1 MSNGHQMPP
10 RFFHRFFR
18 WYCHPRLVDHIEG
31 DLLEVYGERIKKIGK
46 RKADSRFIIDVLL
59 LLRPKIVRPTEG
71 YKNLNNYGMIKNYFR
86 IGWRNLIKRKGFAM
100 INIAGLA
107 LGFSCSILI
116 YLFVNQHL
124 QYDTFHND
132 SERIYR
138 VVTEEHRDI
147 IEYDASVPP
156 GFAHAFK
163 ADYPFVEKV
172 AKIAIWYNELIILNE
187 TDKRKE
193 HLVFAEDEFFDI
205 LNFPL
210 INGNRIPLTDPHSA
224 FITERAA
231 KKMYGNEDALGKTFQ
246 LENEQVITVIGIL
259 KDLPKSVIVG
269 DIFISFETLKNFD
282 SFLATE
288 GWGGINGS
296 LQCFTKLYPN
306 QNVSE
311 IEEAIQGYVK
321 KFRPTSKNV
330 HHYKLQPLSDIH
342 FNPQYSGGINPKTLW
357 IFSSIGLFLL
367 IIASINFIN
376 ISTAQSISRS
386 KEVGVRK
393 VLGSQKNSLFWQF
406 MTETFL
412 ITVVSFLVSVFIIVT
427 VIPPFNT
434 LFGLEL
440 SLNDLLTS
448 NFWLFSFVMLLD
460 IALLSGS
467 YPGIVLARIA
477 PLLALKGKVTQQH
490 AGGLVTRKVLVVAQ
504 FIISI
509 ILIIGTVGI
518 NKQINYAIHSDLG
531 YDKSQMVMLPIP
543 GTPEA
548 SKLQSLKNQL
558 AQLAGVEKI
567 SACFGS
573 PGASYNDWGT
583 SVRYNNESE
592 SEEFSI
598 QAKMADKDYL
608 STFNLE
614 LVAGR
619 NFYEKDSTDEI
630 LVNETF
636 AKKMNLVSP
645 EEVLGKVIDI
655 SSGTYKGTIVGVVK
669 DFHDRDFH
677 ESINAIFIAPSNK
690 DYNEIAIKINM
701 VDATTLLSQIEQQW
715 SSAFPNY
722 IFEYEFLDDR
732 VAKLY
737 ESEQRFLSLTQLF
750 SGIAIFIGSL
760 GIYGLILFFVVQ
772 KTKEIGI
779 RKVLGGSVFHIL
791 TLVTQDFLKLLIIA
805 GVIASPLAWFF
816 INRWLENFI
825 YKTEISWWIFAVAI
839 VGVAMVTL
847 LTISYQAIKAAL
859 ANPVDS
865 LRNE

>member
-46 RKADSRFIIDVLL
+46 RKADTRFIIDVLL

-100 INIAGLA
+100 INMAGLA

-116 YLFVNQHL
+116 FLFVNHHL

-132 SERIYR
+132 PERIYR
-138 VVTEEHRDI
+138 VVTEEHMDN
-147 IEYDASVPP
+147 IEYSASVPP

-163 ADYPFVEKV
+163 ADYHYAEHV
-172 AKIAIWYNELIILNE
+172 AKVVTRRNELIILNE
-187 TDKRKE
+187 NDKRKE
-193 HLVFAEDEFFDI
+193 DIVYVENEFFEI
-205 LNFPL
+205 LNFPFV
-210 INGNRIPLTDPHSA
+210 NGNRISLTDPYTA
-224 FITERAA
+224 FITEEVAT
-231 KKMYGNEDALGKTFQ
+231 KMFGDEDALGKTFE
-246 LENEQVITVIGIL
+246 LENKKAVTVIGIL
-259 KDLPKSVIVG
+259 KDLPKSVIDSDV
-269 DIFISFETLKNFD
+269 FVSFETLKDFNVFA
-282 SFLATE
+282 ATE
-288 GWGGINGS
+288 NWGGINS
-296 LQCFTKLYPN
+296 NLQCFVKLYPD

-311 IEEAIQGYVK
+311 IEESIAAYVK

-342 FNPQYSGGINPKTLW
+342 FNPLYDGGINPKTLW

-412 ITVVSFLVSVFIIVT
+412 ITLISFLVSVFIIVT

-434 LFGLEL
+434 LFGLDL
-440 SLNDLLTS
+440 SLNDLLTT
-448 NFWLFSFVMLLD
+448 NFWLFSFAMLLG

-467 YPGIVLARIA
+467 YPGVVLARIA
-477 PLLALKGKVTQQH
+477 PLLALKGKVTQQD
-490 AGGLVTRKVLVVAQ
+490 AGGLVTRKVLVVTQ

-509 ILIIGTVGI
+509 ILIIGTIGI

-531 YDKSQMVMLPIP
+531 YDKSQMIMLPISGP
-543 GTPEA
+543 REI

-558 AQLAGVEKI
+558 TQLAGVEKV
-567 SACFGS
+567 SLCFAS
-573 PGASYNDWGT
+573 PGAGDSDWGT
-583 SVRYNNESE
+583 NIRYNNNSE
-592 SEEFSI
+592 SEDFPI
-598 QAKMADKDYL
+598 QAKLADKDYL
-608 STFNLE
+608 NTFNLH

-619 NFYEKDSTDEI
+619 NFYEKDTVDEI

-636 AKKMNLVSP
+636 AKKLNLKSTD
-645 EEVLGKVIDI
+645 EVLGKAIDI
-655 SSGTYKGTIVGVVK
+655 SGGTVKGTIVGVVK
-669 DFHDRDFH
+669 DFYDRDFH
-677 ESINAIFIAPSNK
+677 ESINAIFIAPRT
-690 DYNEIAIKINM
+690 DFYNEIALKINM
-701 VDATTLLSQIEQQW
+701 IDASTLLSQIEKEW
-715 SSAFPNY
+715 SNTFPAY
-722 IFEYEFLDDR
+722 IFEYDFLDDR

-750 SGIAIFIGSL
+750 SAIAIFIGSL

-779 RKVLGGSVFHIL
+779 RKVLGGSVLHIL

-839 VGVAMVTL
+839 VGVALVTL
-847 LTISYQAIKAAL
+847 LTISYQALKAAL

>member
-10 RFFHRFFR
+10 RFFHRFFL

-46 RKADSRFIIDVLL
+46 RKADTRFIIDVLL

-100 INIAGLA
+100 INMAGLA

-116 YLFVNQHL
+116 YLFVNHHL
-124 QYDTFHND
+124 QYDMFHND

-147 IEYDASVPP
+147 IEYEASVPP

-163 ADYPFVEKV
+163 ADYPYAEKV
-172 AKIAIWYNELIILNE
+172 AKIAMWDNQLIILNE

-193 HLVFAEDEFFDI
+193 DVVFAEDEFFDI

-210 INGNRIPLTDPHSA
+210 ISGNRIALVDPYTA
-224 FITERAA
+224 FVTERGA
-231 KKMYGNEDALGKTFQ
+231 KELFGDENALGKTFQ
-246 LENEQVITVIGIL
+246 LENQQTVTVIGIL
-259 KDLPKSVIVG
+259 NDFQKSVINA
-269 DIFISFETLKNFD
+269 DIFISFETIKDFD
-282 SFLATE
+282 DFLTSE
-288 GWGGINGS
+288 LWGGINGS
-296 LQCFTKLYPN
+296 LRCFTKLYPN
-306 QNVSE
+306 QNVGD

-342 FNPQYSGGINPKTLW
+342 FNPLYDGGINPKTLW

-412 ITVVSFLVSVFIIVT
+412 ITLISFLVSVFIIVN
-427 VIPPFNT
+427 VIPSFNT

-440 SLNDLLTS
+440 SLNDLLTT
-448 NFWLFSFVMLLD
+448 NFLVFSFSLLLG

-477 PLLALKGKVTQQH
+477 PLLALKGKVTQQD
-490 AGGLVTRKVLVVAQ
+490 AGGLFIRKILVVAQ

-509 ILIIGTVGI
+509 TLIIGTIGI
-518 NKQINYAIHSDLG
+518 NKQINYAVHSDLG
-531 YDKSQMVMLPIP
+531 YDKSEMLMLPLP
-543 GTPEA
+543 APLEA
-548 SKLQSLKNQL
+548 SKLQSLKTQL
-558 AQLAGVEKI
+558 AQLSGVERI
-567 SACFGS
+567 SACFAS
-573 PGASYNDWGT
+573 PGASKNGWGT
-583 SVRYNNESE
+583 SVRYNNKPESE
-592 SEEFSI
+592 DFSI

-608 STFNLE
+608 STFSLE
-614 LVAGR
+614 LIAGR

-645 EEVLGKVIDI
+645 EEVIGKVIDI

-677 ESINAIFIAPSNK
+677 ESINAIFIAPSNRA
-690 DYNEIAIKINM
+690 YNEIAIKVNM
-701 VDATTLLSQIEQQW
+701 GDATTLLPQIEQLW
-715 SSAFPNY
+715 STAFPNY
-722 IFEYEFLDDR
+722 IFEYNFLDDR

-737 ESEQRFLSLTQLF
+737 ESEERFLSLTRLF
-750 SGIAIFIGSL
+750 SILAIFIGSL

-805 GVIASPLAWFF
+805 GLIASPLAWYG
-816 INRWLENFI
+816 INQWLQNYEF
-825 YKTEISWWIFAVAI
+825 KTDISWWIFAVAI
-839 VGVAMVTL
+839 GGVAMITS

>member
-1 MSNGHQMPP
+1 MSTQKNQMPP
-10 RFFHRFFR
+10 RFFLRFFR

-31 DLLEVYGERIKKIGK
+31 DLLEVYGERLKKSGK
-46 RKADSRFIIDVLL
+46 RNANLRFAIDVLL
-59 LLRPKIVRPTEG
+59 LLRPEIVRPTEG
-71 YKNLNNYGMIKNYFR
+71 YKNLNNYSMIKNYFR

-116 YLFVNQHL
+116 YLFVNHHL
-124 QYDTFHND
+124 QYDTFHSD

-138 VVTEEHRDI
+138 IVTEEHRDI
-147 IEYDASVPP
+147 IQYDASVPP

-163 ADYPFVEKV
+163 ADYHYAEKV
-172 AKIAIWYNELIILNE
+172 AKIATWTNQLVILNE

-193 HLVFAEDEFFDI
+193 DLVFAEDEFFDI

-210 INGNRIPLTDPHSA
+210 VNNSRIALTDPHTA

-231 KKMYGNEDALGKTFQ
+231 KKMFGDEEALGKTFQ
-246 LENEQVITVIGIL
+246 LENEQAITVIGIL

-269 DIFISFETLKNFD
+269 DIFISFETLKDFD

-288 GWGGINGS
+288 GWGGINGT
-296 LQCFTKLYPN
+296 LQCFAKLYPN
-306 QNVSE
+306 QDVSE

-321 KFRPTSKNV
+321 KFRPTSKNI
-330 HHYKLQPLSDIH
+330 HHYKLQPLADIH
-342 FNPQYSGGINPKTLW
+342 FNPRYSGGINPKTLW

-367 IIASINFIN
+367 IIATINFIN

-406 MTETFL
+406 ITETFL
-412 ITVVSFLVSVFIIVT
+412 ITLVSFLVSLFIIVNIT
-427 VIPPFNT
+427 PLFNT
-434 LFGLEL
+434 LFSLEL
-440 SLNDLLTS
+440 SLDDLLTS
-448 NFWLFSFVMLLD
+448 NFLLFSLLMLLG

-477 PLLALKGKVTQQH
+477 PLLALKGKVTQQD
-490 AGGLVTRKVLVVAQ
+490 AGGFVTRKVLVVAQ
-504 FIISI
+504 FVISI
-509 ILIIGTVGI
+509 VLIIGTISI

-531 YDKSQMVMLPIP
+531 YDKSEMVMVPLP
-543 GTPEA
+543 TRLED

-558 AQLAGVEKI
+558 AQLAGVEKV
-567 SACFGS
+567 SACFAS
-573 PGASYNDWGT
+573 PGAAENMWGT
-583 SVRYNNESE
+583 SVQYNNKPET
-592 SEEFSI
+592 EEFTI

-619 NFYEKDSTDEI
+619 NFFEKDSTDEI

-636 AKKMNLVSP
+636 AKQMNLKSP
-645 EEVLGKVIDI
+645 EEVLGKAINI
-655 SSGTYKGTIVGVVK
+655 SGGTIKGTIVGVIK

-677 ESINAIFIAPSNK
+677 ESINAVFIAPDNEA
-690 DYNEIAIKINM
+690 YNEIAIKINM
-701 VDATTLLSQIEQQW
+701 SDASTLLPEIEQQW
-715 SSAFPNY
+715 TSAFPNY
-722 IFEYEFLDDR
+722 IFEYDFLDDR
-732 VAKLY
+732 VANLY
-737 ESEQRFLSLTQLF
+737 ESEQRFLSLTRLF
-750 SGIAIFIGSL
+750 SALAIFIGSL

-779 RKVLGGSVFHIL
+779 RKVLGGSVFHVL

-805 GVIASPLAWFF
+805 GLIATVIATQP
-816 INRWLENFI
+816 
-825 YKTEISWWIFAVAI
+825 
-839 VGVAMVTL
+839 
-847 LTISYQAIKAAL
+847 
-859 ANPVDS
+859 
-865 LRNE
+865 